1 MERNI
6 ERILRE
12 ARYVLENKCTVREGA
27 KKFGVSKST
36 FHADVTYKLKDVD
49 KETYEKVQRLMD
61 YHFSIRHL
69 RGGEATKESISNQ
82 NRPFNGK
89 KQPHSLKCGFVVW
102 FTLVQRVRRL

>member
-1 MERNI
+1 MSPYIFYKAGGINGKEYRKD
-6 ERILRE
+6 LRE

-49 KETYEKVQRLMD
+49 KETYEKVQLLMD

-69 RGGEATKESISNQ
+69 RGGEATK
-82 NRPFNGK
+82 RK
-89 KQPHSLKCGFVVW
+89 YKQSKTPV
-102 FTLVQRVRRL
+102 

>member
-49 KETYEKVQRLMD
+49 KETYEKVQRLILSL
-61 YHFSIRHL
+61 FNPPFKGR
-69 RGGEATKESISNQ
+69 RGDE
-82 NRPFNGK
+82 K
-89 KQPHSLKCGFVVW
+89 KV
-102 FTLVQRVRRL
+102 

>member
-1 MERNI
+1 MSPYIFYKAGGINGKEYRKDFKGSPI
-6 ERILRE
+6 RLGKQVYR
-12 ARYVLENKCTVREGA
+12 AGRR

-69 RGGEATKESISNQ
+69 RGGEATK
-82 NRPFNGK
+82 RK
-89 KQPHSLKCGFVVW
+89 YKQSKSPV
-102 FTLVQRVRRL
+102 

>member
-49 KETYEKVQRLMD
+49 KERCNALWITTFQ
-61 YHFSIRHL
+61 SAI
-69 RGGEATKESISNQ
+69 
-82 NRPFNGK
+82 
-89 KQPHSLKCGFVVW
+89 
-102 FTLVQRVRRL
+102 

>member
-49 KETYEKVQRLMD
+49 KETYEKVPYGLSL
-61 YHFSIRHL
+61 F
-69 RGGEATKESISNQ
+69 NP
-82 NRPFNGK
+82 PFKGRRSDEK
-89 KQPHSLKCGFVVW
+89 KV
-102 FTLVQRVRRL
+102 

>member
-36 FHADVTYKLKDVD
+36 FHADVTYKLKAVD
-49 KETYEKVQRLMD
+49 KATYEKVQRLMD

-69 RGGEATKESISNQ
+69 RGGEATK
-82 NRPFNGK
+82 RK
-89 KQPHSLKCGFVVW
+89 YKQSKSPV
-102 FTLVQRVRRL
+102 

>member
-36 FHADVTYKLKDVD
+36 FHADITYKLKGV
-49 KETYEKVQRLMD
+49 KRNSY
-61 YHFSIRHL
+61 
-69 RGGEATKESISNQ
+69 
-82 NRPFNGK
+82 
-89 KQPHSLKCGFVVW
+89 W
-102 FTLVQRVRRL
+102 